1 MRVVL
6 DANVIIAA
14 AAARGVCEAVF
25 ELCLEQHE
33 LIICESLLREIDE
46 KLRLKIKVP
55 APVVAEYLQ
64 LLRSNAEILTPL
76 AVDPESCRDPDD
88 LVILGL
94 VSPGNV
100 EAIVTGD
107 QDLLVLGS
115 YKGVPIITPR
125 EFWEQE
131 RRSRC

>member
-64 LLRSNAEILTPL
+64 LLRSNAETLTPS
-76 AVDPESCRDPDD
+76 AVDPKSCRDPDD
-88 LVILGL
+88 LAILGL

-100 EAIVTGD
+100 ETIVTGD
-107 QDLLVLGS
+107 QDLLVLDS
-115 YKGVPIITPR
+115 YKRAHTITPR

-131 RRSRC
+131 RRSR

>member
-14 AAARGVCEAVF
+14 AATRGVCEAVF
-25 ELCLEQHE
+25 ELCLEQHQ
-33 LIICESLLREIDE
+33 LIICEGLLREIDE
-46 KLRLKIKVP
+46 KLRFKINVP

-64 LLRSNAEILTPL
+64 LLRNNTETVTPS
-76 AVDPESCRDPDD
+76 AVDPESCLDPDD

-115 YKGVPIITPR
+115 YEKARIISPR

-131 RRSRC
+131 RRGR

>member
-6 DANVIIAA
+6 DANFIIAA

-25 ELCLEQHE
+25 ELCLDQHQ
-33 LIICESLLREIDE
+33 LIICEGLLREIDE
-46 KLRLKIKVP
+46 KLRFKINVP

-64 LLRSNAEILTPL
+64 LLRNNAETVTPS

-115 YKGVPIITPR
+115 YEKARIISPR

-131 RRSRC
+131 RRGR

>member
-33 LIICESLLREIDE
+33 LIICESLLRKIDE

-55 APVVAEYLQ
+55 APVVAEFLQ
-64 LLRSNAEILTPL
+64 LLRSNAEILTPS
-76 AVDPESCRDPDD
+76 AVDPKSCRDPDN
-88 LVILGL
+88 LAILGL

-100 EAIVTGD
+100 ETIVTGD

-115 YKGVPIITPR
+115 YKGAPIITPR

-131 RRSRC
+131 RRSR

>member
-14 AAARGVCEAVF
+14 VAARGVCEAVF

-64 LLRSNAEILTPL
+64 LLRSNAETLTPS
-76 AVDPESCRDPDD
+76 AVDPKSCRDPDD
-88 LVILGL
+88 LAILGL

-100 EAIVTGD
+100 ETIVTGD
-107 QDLLVLGS
+107 QDLLVLDS
-115 YKGVPIITPR
+115 YKRAHIITPR

-131 RRSRC
+131 RRSR

>member
-1 MRVVL
+1 VKVVL
-6 DANVIIAA
+6 DDNVIIAA
-14 AAARGVCEAVF
+14 SAARGVCEAVF

-46 KLRLKIKVP
+46 KLRHKIKVP

-64 LLRSNAEILTPL
+64 FLRSNAEVLTPS
-76 AVDPESCRDPDD
+76 AVDPESCRDPED
-88 LVILGL
+88 LMILGL
-94 VSPGNV
+94 ISPGNV

-131 RRSRC
+131 RRSR

>member
-6 DANVIIAA
+6 DASVIIAA

-25 ELCLEQHE
+25 ELCLDQHQ
-33 LIICESLLREIDE
+33 LIICEGLLREIDK
-46 KLRLKIKVP
+46 KLRFKINVP

-64 LLRSNAEILTPL
+64 LLRNNAETVTPS

-115 YKGVPIITPR
+115 YEKARIISPR

-131 RRSRC
+131 RRGR

>member
-6 DANVIIAA
+6 DANFIIAA

-25 ELCLEQHE
+25 ELCLDQHQ
-33 LIICESLLREIDE
+33 LIICEGLLREIDK
-46 KLRLKIKVP
+46 KLRFKINVP

-64 LLRSNAEILTPL
+64 LLRNNAETVTPS

-115 YKGVPIITPR
+115 YEKARIISPR

-131 RRSRC
+131 RRGR

>member
-14 AAARGVCEAVF
+14 SAARGVCQAVF

-88 LVILGL
+88 LMILGL

-131 RRSRC
+131 RRSR

>member
-25 ELCLEQHE
+25 ELCLEQHQ
-33 LIICESLLREIDE
+33 LIICEGLLREIDE
-46 KLRLKIKVP
+46 KLRFKINVP

-64 LLRSNAEILTPL
+64 LLRNNTETVTPS

-115 YKGVPIITPR
+115 YEKARIISPR

-131 RRSRC
+131 RRGR

>member
-6 DANVIIAA
+6 DANFIIAA

-25 ELCLEQHE
+25 ELCLEQHQ
-33 LIICESLLREIDE
+33 LIICEGLLREIDK
-46 KLRLKIKVP
+46 KLRFKINVP

-64 LLRSNAEILTPL
+64 LLRNNAETVTPS

-115 YKGVPIITPR
+115 YEKARIISPR

-131 RRSRC
+131 RRGR

>member
-64 LLRSNAEILTPL
+64 LLRSNAETLTPS
-76 AVDPESCRDPDD
+76 AVDPKSCRDPDD
-88 LVILGL
+88 LAILGL

-100 EAIVTGD
+100 ETIVTGD
-107 QDLLVLGS
+107 QDLLVLDS
-115 YKGVPIITPR
+115 YKRAHIITPR

-131 RRSRC
+131 RRSR

>member
-6 DANVIIAA
+6 DANFIIAA

-25 ELCLEQHE
+25 ELCLDQHQ
-33 LIICESLLREIDE
+33 LIICEGLLREIDK
-46 KLRLKIKVP
+46 KLRFKINVP

-64 LLRSNAEILTPL
+64 LLRNNTETVTPS

-115 YKGVPIITPR
+115 YEKARIISPR

-131 RRSRC
+131 RRGR

>member
-1 MRVVL
+1 MKVVL

-14 AAARGVCEAVF
+14 SAARGVCEAVF

-33 LIICESLLREIDE
+33 LIMCESLLREIDE
-46 KLRLKIKVP
+46 KLRYKIKVP
-55 APVVAEYLQ
+55 VPVVAECLQ

-88 LVILGL
+88 LMILGL

-100 EAIVTGD
+100 EVIVTGD

-131 RRSRC
+131 RRGR

>member
-14 AAARGVCEAVF
+14 VAARGVCEAVF

-64 LLRSNAEILTPL
+64 LLRSNAETLTPS
-76 AVDPESCRDPDD
+76 AVDPKSCRDPDD
-88 LVILGL
+88 LAILGL

-100 EAIVTGD
+100 ETIVTGD
-107 QDLLVLGS
+107 QDLLVLDS
-115 YKGVPIITPR
+115 YKRAHTITPR

-131 RRSRC
+131 RRSR

>member
-6 DANVIIAA
+6 YANVIIAA
-14 AAARGVCEAVF
+14 SAARGVCEAVF

-46 KLRLKIKVP
+46 KLRHKIKVP

-76 AVDPESCRDPDD
+76 TVDPESCRDPDD
-88 LVILGL
+88 LMILGL
-94 VSPGNV
+94 VLPGNV

-131 RRSRC
+131 RRSR

>member
-1 MRVVL
+1 MV
-6 DANVIIAA
+6 AA
-14 AAARGVCEAVF
+14 EAARGVCEAVF

>member
-25 ELCLEQHE
+25 ELCLEQHQ
-33 LIICESLLREIDE
+33 LIICEGLLREIDE
-46 KLRLKIKVP
+46 KLRFKINVP

-64 LLRSNAEILTPL
+64 LLRNNTETVTPS
-76 AVDPESCRDPDD
+76 AVDPESCLDPDD

-115 YKGVPIITPR
+115 YEKARIISPR

-131 RRSRC
+131 RRGR

>member
-14 AAARGVCEAVF
+14 AAARGVCEAIF

-64 LLRSNAEILTPL
+64 LLRSNAEILTPS
-76 AVDPESCRDPDD
+76 AVDPKSCRDPDD
-88 LVILGL
+88 LAILGL

-100 EAIVTGD
+100 ETIATGD

-115 YKGVPIITPR
+115 YKGAPIITPR

-131 RRSRC
+131 RRSR

>member
-14 AAARGVCEAVF
+14 AATRGVCEAVF
-25 ELCLEQHE
+25 ELCLEQHQ
-33 LIICESLLREIDE
+33 LIICEGLE
-46 KLRLKIKVP
+46 KLRFKINVP

-64 LLRSNAEILTPL
+64 LLRNNAATVTPS

-88 LVILGL
+88 VVIPGL

-100 EAIVTGD
+100 EAIPQSPNLFNPD
-107 QDLLVLGS
+107 SGS
-115 YKGVPIITPR
+115 NKRLDFFVFFI
-125 EFWEQE
+125 
-131 RRSRC
+131 

>member
-25 ELCLEQHE
+25 ELCLEQHQ
-33 LIICESLLREIDE
+33 LIICEGLLREIDK
-46 KLRLKIKVP
+46 KLRFKINVP

-64 LLRSNAEILTPL
+64 LLRNNTETVTPS

-88 LVILGL
+88 LVIPGL

-107 QDLLVLGS
+107 QELLVPGS
-115 YKGVPIITPR
+115 YEKVQIISPR

-131 RRSRC
+131 RLGR

>member
-1 MRVVL
+1 MKVIL

-14 AAARGVCEAVF
+14 SAARGVCEAVF

-33 LIICESLLREIDE
+33 LIICESLLREIDV
-46 KLRLKIKVP
+46 KLRHKIKVP

-76 AVDPESCRDPDD
+76 AVDPQSCRDPDD
-88 LVILGL
+88 LMILGL
-94 VSPGNV
+94 VSPENV
-100 EAIVTGD
+100 EVIVTGD
-107 QDLLVLGS
+107 KDLLVLDS
-115 YKGVPIITPR
+115 YKGVPVITPR

-131 RRSRC
+131 RRSR

>member
-14 AAARGVCEAVF
+14 SAARGVCEAVF

-46 KLRLKIKVP
+46 KLRHKIKVP

-88 LVILGL
+88 LMILGL

-100 EAIVTGD
+100 EAVVTGD

-131 RRSRC
+131 RRSR

>member
-6 DANVIIAA
+6 DASVIIAA

-25 ELCLEQHE
+25 ELCLDQHQ
-33 LIICESLLREIDE
+33 LIICEGLLREIDE
-46 KLRLKIKVP
+46 KLRFKINVP

-64 LLRSNAEILTPL
+64 LLRNNAETVTPS

-115 YKGVPIITPR
+115 YEKARIISPR

-131 RRSRC
+131 RRGR

>member
-6 DANVIIAA
+6 DASVIIAA
-14 AAARGVCEAVF
+14 TAARGVCETVF
-25 ELCLEQHE
+25 ELCLEQHQ

-64 LLRSNAEILTPL
+64 FLRNNAEILTPS
-76 AVDPESCRDPDD
+76 AVHPESCRDPDD
-88 LVILGL
+88 LVLLGL

-100 EAIVTGD
+100 ETIVTGD

-115 YKGVPIITPR
+115 YKGAPIITPR
-125 EFWEQE
+125 EFWDQE
-131 RRSRC
+131 RRIR

>member
-25 ELCLEQHE
+25 ELCPEQHE

-64 LLRSNAEILTPL
+64 LLRSNAETLTPS
-76 AVDPESCRDPDD
+76 AVDPKSCRDPND
-88 LVILGL
+88 LAILGL

-100 EAIVTGD
+100 ETIVTGD
-107 QDLLVLGS
+107 QDLLVLDS
-115 YKGVPIITPR
+115 YKRAHIITPR

-131 RRSRC
+131 RRSR